1 MFNVVSCN
9 TECSN
14 DSNKAPQN
22 LHSWTEGHN
31 TSDVRDLDQE
41 DLLSSLN
48 ANMVCK
54 WLCLFN
60 FLSIHN
66 SLSAVCLS
74 MANVVYVVVLLSQTA
89 HNFNI
94 HTLKSH

>member
-9 TECSN
+9 TESSN
-14 DSNKAPQN
+14 DSNKALQN
-22 LHSWTEGHN
+22 LHSWTEGQN

-41 DLLSSLN
+41 DLLN